1 MYVKKKIVF
10 EEDKFEFE
18 NLKRQTLSRKKKRK
32 ERKEE
37 TKWRKLLNI
46 DQKIPGM
53 VIIREIET
61 SKFHT
66 SRSLSIHENE
76 REIS

>member
-1 MYVKKKIVF
+1 MVQCFNLMDLSEICYVKKK
-10 EEDKFEFE
+10 
-18 NLKRQTLSRKKKRK
+18 RKE